1 MTRMKRSI
9 PPKTM
14 SDVSRSQRKQKD
26 RGTEARLPAGVGLRV
41 QFGVGRRQESRKN
54 SPSAETS
61 FPTGLIKK
69 KARSWKFQTKPL
81 FQKIKGP
88 LVDVFHEAEEVLV
101 VIDLGSFGREDV
113 SLKMNS
119 QKYSISAKRGYQEFQ
134 EEITL
139 APDVEIEKCTE
150 YFRNG
155 VLEIVLTRKR
165 ERRGMRD
172 EGRKDEG

>member
-1 MTRMKRSI
+1 M
-9 PPKTM
+9 
-14 SDVSRSQRKQKD
+14 
-26 RGTEARLPAGVGLRV
+26 
-41 QFGVGRRQESRKN
+41 
-54 SPSAETS
+54 
-61 FPTGLIKK
+61 
-69 KARSWKFQTKPL
+69 
-81 FQKIKGP
+81 
-88 LVDVFHEAEEVLV
+88 FHEAEEVLV

-119 QKYSISAKRGYQEFQ
+119 QKYSISAKRGDQEFQ

-150 YFRNG
+150 NFRNG